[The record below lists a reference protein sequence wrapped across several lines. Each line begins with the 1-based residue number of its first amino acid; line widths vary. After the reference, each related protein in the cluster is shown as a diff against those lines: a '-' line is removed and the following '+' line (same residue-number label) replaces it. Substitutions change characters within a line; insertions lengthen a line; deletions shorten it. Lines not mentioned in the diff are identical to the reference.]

1 MAYPDRRIPLWLIGA
16 TVAAVVVVGWIEWNS
31 RRHAVPP
38 VDVPVPEERA
48 PLASAPLAPAS
59 VAPAPPAGNAAVP
72 QQPVQVAAATDLAA
86 QAAEDEAREVE
97 WAKMREKT
105 IEVQKKLR
113 AEQQQE
119 KDKALGKDER
129 CMDGVKFKR
138 VSNGWV
144 QTGNC

>member
-31 RRHAVPP
+31 RRHAMPP

-86 QAAEDEAREVE
+86 KAAEDEAREVE

-113 AEQQQE
+113 AEQQHE
-119 KDKALGKDER
+119 KDSALGKDER

>member
-38 VDVPVPEERA
+38 VDAPVPEERA

-86 QAAEDEAREVE
+86 KAAEDEAREVE
-97 WAKMREKT
+97 WARMREKT

-113 AEQQQE
+113 AEQQHE
-119 KDKALGKDER
+119 KDNALGKDER

>member
-31 RRHAVPP
+31 RRHAVP
-38 VDVPVPEERA
+38 PVPEERA

-72 QQPVQVAAATDLAA
+72 QQPVQVAAATDLSAK
-86 QAAEDEAREVE
+86 AAEDEAREIE

-113 AEQQQE
+113 AEQQ
-119 KDKALGKDER
+119 
-129 CMDGVKFKR
+129 
-138 VSNGWV
+138 
-144 QTGNC
+144 

>member
-31 RRHAVPP
+31 RRHAAPP

-48 PLASAPLAPAS
+48 PVASAS
-59 VAPAPPAGNAAVP
+59 VAPATPAGNAAVP
-72 QQPVQVAAATDLAA
+72 QQPVQVAAATGLAA
-86 QAAEDEAREVE
+86 KAAEDEAREVE
-97 WAKMREKT
+97 WARMREKT

-119 KDKALGKDER
+119 KDNALGKDER